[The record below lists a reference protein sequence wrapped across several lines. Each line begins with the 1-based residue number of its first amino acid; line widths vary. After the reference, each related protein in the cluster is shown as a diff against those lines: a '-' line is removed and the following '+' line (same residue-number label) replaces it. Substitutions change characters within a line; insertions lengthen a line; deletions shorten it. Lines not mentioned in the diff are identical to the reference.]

1 MEEKLLKLIRKKQM
15 AKRDK
20 PEPPKAKM
28 REEIEKATA
37 EYLANGGKITRYE
50 KWGKVTILKQNLD
63 GDLVETD
70 WFETEEAY
78 KNSL

>member
-1 MEEKLLKLIRKKQM
+1 M

-37 EYLANGGKITRYE
+37 EYLAHGGKITRYE

-63 GDLVETD
+63 GELVETD

>member
-1 MEEKLLKLIRKKQM
+1 M

-20 PEPPKAKM
+20 PQPPKAKM
-28 REEIEKATA
+28 REETAKATA

-63 GDLVETD
+63 GDLIETN

>member
-1 MEEKLLKLIRKKQM
+1 MEEKPLKLIRKKQM

-28 REEIEKATA
+28 REEIAKATE

-63 GDLVETD
+63 GDLIETD

>member
-1 MEEKLLKLIRKKQM
+1 M

-20 PEPPKAKM
+20 PQSPKAKM
-28 REEIEKATA
+28 REEIAKATA

-63 GDLVETD
+63 GDLIETN

>member
-1 MEEKLLKLIRKKQM
+1 M

-20 PEPPKAKM
+20 PQPPKAKM
-28 REEIEKATA
+28 REEIAKATA

-63 GDLVETD
+63 
-70 WFETEEAY
+70 
-78 KNSL
+78 

>member
-1 MEEKLLKLIRKKQM
+1 MEERLLKLIRKKQM

-70 WFETEEAY
+70 WFETVEAY

>member
-63 GDLVETD
+63 GDLVETA

>member
-1 MEEKLLKLIRKKQM
+1 M

-20 PEPPKAKM
+20 PQFPKAKM
-28 REEIEKATA
+28 REEIAKATA

-50 KWGKVTILKQNLD
+50 KWGKITILKQNLD